1 MSGLSLSLSTIPFLQ
16 DVPNPPKKIGHHLRI
31 NCAIDEICE
40 TNLIY
45 FCISAPKEESDED
58 EAGDASDDAAEESE
72 DDAAEESDD

>member
-1 MSGLSLSLSTIPFLQ
+1 MQACQI
-16 DVPNPPKKIGHHLRI
+16 VIKIGHHLWI
-31 NCAIDEICE
+31 NCAIDEICK

-72 DDAAEESDD
+72 EDAGEESDD